1 MKKYLMTGIAALAMC
16 AAFTSCSKDT
26 EFEPLTQEQLDQ
38 QKAEQITLAYNQAF
52 VKTFGQPASNQ
63 TWGFGTTTRAI
74 TRTADP
80 GDGGAWFGP
89 EQGPTYKAMGIVAPE
104 MVSAE
109 EEREVA
115 KWFRENQ
122 YPTSDPIDLSTFF
135 VQQVHF
141 NHKTYNSSNSGHTNV
156 GGDHMD
162 WICAGSDEMGDDHI
176 NNFNANSPE
185 RYYVEGGWT
194 NARDYMS
201 KIMLMVNSSTQRFGY
216 KESANTENKVY
227 HTFVLKALYING
239 KWGYYVGF
247 DYEAHG
253 QNGNFNADGYYDDR
267 IIKIVPGDGIVTPPS
282 LYDGRIMAEDL
293 CAQEGSDFDFN
304 DVVFDWKVIE
314 NGAKAKIHLLAA
326 GGTMSLRIG
335 GTKEN
340 ENSGVEVHAKFGV
353 NPDIMVNTATD
364 GAPKVVVKPYQDFE
378 ILASEANLNTFNAN
392 GSNIPIYVKK
402 DGVWVELTAYTGAPA
417 AKINCPVGTAW
428 VDEYA
433 KITWAYPNFA
443 QYVNQP
449 SIKWWES
456 VNPTWVNLLLSDN
469 TNPPTE

>member
-63 TWGFGTTTRAI
+63 TWGFGTI
-74 TRTADP
+74 TRGAEPNSNQWFDGVTAK
-80 GDGGAWFGP
+80 
-89 EQGPTYKAMGIVAPE
+89 YKHLVQPADVTAR
-104 MVSAE
+104 E
-109 EEREVA
+109 EEVVTQ
-115 KWFRENQ
+115 WFLDNR
-122 YPTSDPIDLSTFF
+122 YPTCDEIYLTEFF

-141 NHKTYNSSNSGHTNV
+141 GTEEYSAVDQNNTTHKVV
-156 GGDHMD
+156 GGRQMD
-162 WICAGSDEMGDDHI
+162 YLYAWDPAKNEKDHI
-176 NNFNANSPE
+176 NNFNTSSPQRE
-185 RYYVEGGWT
+185 ATGLQ
-194 NARDYMS
+194 NMQ
-201 KIMLMVNSSTQRFGY
+201 LMMNSSTETFGFHESFNSQNQRY
-216 KESANTENKVY
+216 YLTKNRNWVI
-227 HTFVLKALYING
+227 KAIEVDG
-239 KWGYYVGF
+239 VWGYYVGF
-247 DYEAHG
+247 DYESHG
-253 QNGNFNADGYYDDR
+253 NQGEFEPNGYFDDR
-267 IIKIVPGDGIVTPPS
+267 IIKIVPGDGIVIPP
-282 LYDGRIMAEDL
+282 YDGRIMAEDL

-335 GTKEN
+335 GTKDN
-340 ENSGVEVHAKFGV
+340 ANSGVEVHAKFGV

-378 ILASEANLNTFNAN
+378 ILASEANLNAFNAD
-392 GSNIPIYVKK
+392 GSDIPIYVKK

-449 SIKWWES
+449 SIKWWEN